1 MLGTWTTFSIAIHGL
16 WKCWRDKVTQGCR
29 KVGFTDKMRC
39 KQNFISYTY
48 VCWILFIVFSALGK
62 KEAQINLLK
71 QLYMLASTQRL
82 VAHVALN
89 LLALEA
95 ARRFNCLNGISCLQY
110 VQILLF
116 GVFRRVEYDACSVR
130 KQEPNNF
137 SLCSLGTWSKMG
149 IDSTRLSSHFWLTHW
164 LVTGQ
169 QPTNRA
175 RNQKDGQQLTST
187 MDARTGQVPKR
198 IVTWRWHKVRRLGS
212 DKIKRKI
219 TGWQQATE
227 MDGSNWATAESSK
240 SFNGRAPLFHH
251 HHHLPTNIPFQK
263 NYLVFHISG
272 L

>member
-1 MLGTWTTFSIAIHGL
+1 
-16 WKCWRDKVTQGCR
+16 
-29 KVGFTDKMRC
+29 MRC

-149 IDSTRLSSHFWLTHW
+149 QDSQATSDSLTDW
-164 LVTGQ
+164 SQGNS
-169 QPTNRA
+169 QPT
-175 RNQKDGQQLTST
+175 GHE
-187 MDARTGQVPKR
+187 
-198 IVTWRWHKVRRLGS
+198 I
-212 DKIKRKI
+212 RK
-219 TGWQQATE
+219 
-227 MDGSNWATAESSK
+227 MGSNSQVRWTL
-240 SFNGRAPLFHH
+240 G
-251 HHHLPTNIPFQK
+251 
-263 NYLVFHISG
+263 LVRCPKG
-272 L
+272 